1 MGHIQGCLWVLHSEG
16 TVSII
21 QLGRT
26 FYLPIWSKEKWKD
39 FIFKVKANTFRSNL
53 SGHHERGYKS
63 WSDQNQVIFSF
74 VVREKQ
80 KGWEGYQMFL
90 LIILSRVHYWN
101 PMIEMSPG
109 WTPYPIGWLKRD
121 IFFFLLP
128 FHPIMGFFLCLILCH
143 FLGNEGEEGKPRHDW
158 HSYGLESG
166 PLLSLVKKNS

>member
-121 IFFFLLP
+121 IFFFFAAFP
-128 FHPIMGFFLCLILCH
+128 
-143 FLGNEGEEGKPRHDW
+143 
-158 HSYGLESG
+158 SYHG
-166 PLLSLVKKNS
+166 LLSLLNSMSLLREWGRRGET